1 MQLFKRVLL
10 SLFPDEIV
18 AQTINPASM
27 FISFISTK
35 EFFSVINR
43 KIVENYKLNLFDITL
58 DPFEFKIGFG
68 ENQSVKPKDID
79 TYYSYCATANLNGYR
94 FFSPANVANN
104 LSLVAALYVKDIFRS
119 YPPDYYLN
127 FLYTIYL
134 LSFVFLSRIK
144 VFPHKDREK
153 NYNWFVETMFSFY
166 EFVFQQTG
174 KKIDPVIIK
183 SLKKEL
189 LNQIELFFLLFAVY
203 KNFNTIFVHSQV
215 TDKDLYSWLFYD
227 ELKGDAKTIYAEF
240 VANHK
245 EYTSKKTFSAVETK
259 IMQSILPADILL
271 RYLFIDSDMFLITDT
286 VISKIFDKKILDNF
300 IKSFRKDDGQLES
313 FLLYITDYRNFK
325 KNFFWGVQK
334 YIITTFLDQDTKWDI
349 PKEDLDD
356 LMSSIGEDM
365 ENTESFKV
373 PERIKKESKI
383 MEKILNF
390 YITLIGWSRVSRG
403 DNFFLRLFRKPI
415 IKQISKLYDDQLD
428 EKNYTLLYYGGLLYQ
443 YGKNVFFYKHTAE
456 NVRAGKQRFLLPHKT
471 NIKNIYSNIS
481 LLKSFDE
488 TFIATI
494 LQDINPKD
502 IRLYIKNKKIIEL
515 FKWLIGQE
523 ISGMINASDEQFI
536 ESVYQDVAKN
546 LEQKEFTKILKKEL
560 NEQDVYHIKEN
571 IYNLDFWISKKF
583 FRAMAEGKT
592 LLKKDYSDL
601 TILGIFSAVR
611 ETFFGF
617 LIHLTY
623 LRDEADA
630 KKITI
635 NTDLLI
641 KLYIQDIL
649 NVDEYYQQK
658 IIDIINTLQADF
670 NEIIKH
676 WIEIDDNK
684 DYLKIGY
691 DNRTSFSR
699 NKSLEET
706 KKKIISEDIIWFKWY
721 LKNISYYNKRFL
733 MPQ

>member
-43 KIVENYKLNLFDITL
+43 KIVENYKLNLFDVTL

-68 ENQSVKPKDID
+68 ENQNIKPKDID
-79 TYYSYCATANLNGYR
+79 AYYSYCSTANLNGYR
-94 FFSPANVANN
+94 FFSPANIANN
-104 LSLVAALYVKDIFRS
+104 LSLVVALYVKDIFRK
-119 YPPDYYLN
+119 YPPEYYLN
-127 FLYTIYL
+127 FLYTIFL
-134 LSFVFLSRIK
+134 LSFVFLARIK
-144 VFPHKDREK
+144 IFPYKDREK
-153 NYNWFVETMFSFY
+153 NYNRFVETMFSFY

-174 KKIDPVIIK
+174 KKADPVIVK
-183 SLKKEL
+183 ALKKEL

-203 KNFNTIFVHSQV
+203 KNFNGIFVHPNV
-215 TDKDLYSWLFYD
+215 TDKDVYSWLFYD

-245 EYTSKKTFSAVETK
+245 EYTSKKNFSAVETK

-286 VISKIFDKKILDNF
+286 VISKLFDRKILDTF
-300 IKSFRKDDGQLES
+300 IKSFRKDDSQLEN

-334 YIITTFLDQDTKWDI
+334 YMITTFRDQDTKWPI
-349 PKEDLDD
+349 KEDLDD
-356 LMSSIGEDM
+356 LMSSIWEDI
-365 ENTESFKV
+365 ENIESFKI
-373 PERIKKESKI
+373 PERIKKESKM
-383 MEKILNF
+383 MEKLLNF
-390 YITLIGWSRVSRG
+390 YITLIGWSWVSRG

-415 IKQISKLYDDQLD
+415 IQQMSKVDDQLD
-428 EKNYTLLYYGGLLYQ
+428 EKNYTLLYYGWLLYQ

-456 NVRAGKQRFLLPHKT
+456 NVRAGKQKFILPHIT

-488 TFIATI
+488 TFLATI

-523 ISGMINASDEQFI
+523 ISWMVKTSDSKFI
-536 ESVYQDVAKN
+536 EAVYQDIAKN
-546 LEQKEFTKILKKEL
+546 LEHKEFIKTLKKEL
-560 NEQDVYHIKEN
+560 TEQDIYRIKEN

-583 FRAMAEGKT
+583 CRALSEHKI
-592 LLKKDYSDL
+592 LLKNDYSDL
-601 TILGIFSAVR
+601 VIVWIFSTIR
-611 ETFFGF
+611 ETLFGF
-617 LIHLTY
+617 LIYLTY
-623 LRDEADA
+623 LRDEAS
-630 KKITI
+630 KKNI
-635 NTDLLI
+635 NIDTELLI
-641 KLYIQDIL
+641 RLYIQDIL
-649 NVDEYYQQK
+649 NIDEYYQHK
-658 IIDIINTLQADF
+658 IAGIINDLQADF
-670 NEIIKH
+670 NEIIRH
-676 WIEIDDNK
+676 RIEIDDNK

-691 DNRTSFSR
+691 DNRIFFS
-699 NKSLEET
+699 NKSLEDT
-706 KKKIISEDIIWFKWY
+706 KKKIISEDIIRFKWF
-721 LKNISYYNKRFL
+721 LKNITYYNKRFL

>member
-43 KIVENYKLNLFDITL
+43 KIVENYKLNLFDVTI

-68 ENQSVKPKDID
+68 ENQSIKPKDID

-94 FFSPANVANN
+94 FFSPANIANN
-104 LSLVAALYVKDIFRS
+104 LALVTALYVKDIFRA
-119 YPPDYYLN
+119 YPPEYYLN
-127 FLYTIYL
+127 FLYTVFL
-134 LSFVFLSRIK
+134 LSFVFLARIK
-144 VFPHKDREK
+144 IFPHKDREK
-153 NYNWFVETMFSFY
+153 NYNRFVETMFSFY

-183 SLKKEL
+183 KLKKEL

-203 KNFNTIFVHSQV
+203 KDFNTIFVHPQV
-215 TDKDLYSWLFYD
+215 NDKDFYSRLFYD
-227 ELKGDAKTIYAEF
+227 ELKGDAKAVYADF

-259 IMQSILPADILL
+259 VMQSVLPADILL

-286 VISKIFDKKILDNF
+286 VISRLFDRKILDDF
-300 IKSFRKDDGQLES
+300 IKSFRKDDSQLEP

-325 KNFFWGVQK
+325 KRFFWGVQK
-334 YIITTFLDQDTKWDI
+334 YMMTVFIDDDSKGVA
-349 PKEDLDD
+349 KEDLDD
-356 LMSSIGEDM
+356 LMSSIGEDV
-365 ENTESFKV
+365 ENTESFKI
-373 PERIKKESKI
+373 PERIKKESKM

-390 YITLIGWSRVSRG
+390 YITLIGWSWVSRG
-403 DNFFLRLFRKPI
+403 DTFFLRLFRKPI
-415 IKQISKLYDDQLD
+415 IQEMSKLDDQLD

-456 NVRAGKQRFLLPHKT
+456 NVRAGKQKFFLPQKT
-471 NIKNIYSNIS
+471 DIKNIYSNVS

-488 TFIATI
+488 TFLATI

-502 IRLYIKNKKIIEL
+502 IRLYIKSKKIIEL

-523 ISGMINASDEQFI
+523 ISGMIQHPDKQFI
-536 ESVYQDVAKN
+536 ETVYQDIADN
-546 LEQKEFTKILKKEL
+546 LSHKEFLKILKKEL
-560 NEQDVYHIKEN
+560 TEQDIYHIKEN

-583 FRAMAEGKT
+583 FRAMTDYAII
-592 LLKKDYSDL
+592 LKKEYSDSA
-601 TILGIFSAVR
+601 ILGIFSTIR
-611 ETFFGF
+611 DTFFGL
-617 LIHLTY
+617 LIYLTY
-623 LRDEADA
+623 MKDETD
-630 KKITI
+630 KKDGAIDI
-635 NTDLLI
+635 QLLI
-641 KLYIQDIL
+641 WLYVKDIL
-649 NVDEYYQQK
+649 NIDEYHQQK
-658 IIDIINTLQADF
+658 ISDIITSLQADF
-670 NEIIKH
+670 NEIIRYR
-676 WIEIDDNK
+676 IEIDDNK

-691 DNRTSFSR
+691 DNRIFFSGS
-699 NKSLEET
+699 KSLEET
-706 KKKIISEDIIWFKWY
+706 KKKIISEDILRFKWF
-721 LKNISYYNKRFL
+721 LKNITYYNKRFL

>member
-1 MQLFKRVLL
+1 MQLFKRILL

-43 KIVENYKLNLFDITL
+43 KIVENYKLNLFDVTL

-68 ENQSVKPKDID
+68 ENPSIKPKDID

-94 FFSPANVANN
+94 FFSPANIANN
-104 LSLVAALYVKDIFRS
+104 LSLVVALYVKDIFRP
-119 YPPDYYLN
+119 YPPEYYLN
-127 FLYTIYL
+127 FLYTIFL

-144 VFPHKDREK
+144 VFPYKDREK

-174 KKIDPVIIK
+174 KKVDPTIIK
-183 SLKKEL
+183 ALKKSL

-203 KNFNTIFVHSQV
+203 KNFNTIFVHKHVS
-215 TDKDLYSWLFYD
+215 DKDLYAWLFYD
-227 ELKGDAKTIYAEF
+227 ELKGNDKSIYAEF

-245 EYTSKKTFSAVETK
+245 DYTNKKNFSSIETK
-259 IMQSILPADILL
+259 IMQSVLPADILL

-286 VISKIFDKKILDNF
+286 VISKIFDKKILDDF
-300 IKSFRKDDGQLES
+300 ITSFRKDDSHLED
-313 FLLYITDYRNFK
+313 FLIYITDYRNFK

-334 YIITTFLDQDTKWDI
+334 YIITVFRDQDSKWDSI
-349 PKEDLDD
+349 KEDLDD
-356 LMSSIGEDM
+356 LMSSIWEDV
-365 ENTESFKV
+365 ENIESFKI
-373 PERIKKESKI
+373 PERIKKESKM

-390 YITLIGWSRVSRG
+390 YITLIWWSRVSRW

-415 IKQISKLYDDQLD
+415 IQEMSAIEDELD

-443 YGKNVFFYKHTAE
+443 YGKNVFFYKHTSE
-456 NVRAGKQRFLLPHKT
+456 NVRAGKQKFILPHKT
-471 NIKNIYSNIS
+471 DIKNIYSNIS

-523 ISGMINASDEQFI
+523 ISEMVHTSDKEFI
-536 ESVYQDVAKN
+536 ESVYQDIANN
-546 LEQKEFTKILKKEL
+546 LEHKDFLKILKKWLTEH
-560 NEQDVYHIKEN
+560 DIYHIKEN

-583 FRAMAEGKT
+583 FRAVAEKNI

-601 TILGIFSAVR
+601 IILGIFSTIR
-611 ETFFGF
+611 ETFSGI
-617 LIHLTY
+617 LIYLTY
-623 LRDEADA
+623 LRDQANT
-630 KKITI
+630 KNITI
-635 NTDLLI
+635 DTQLLI
-641 KLYIQDIL
+641 RLYVQDIL
-649 NVDEYYQQK
+649 NVDEYYQHK
-658 IIDIINTLQADF
+658 IIDVITTLQAYF

-691 DNRTSFSR
+691 DNWIKFSG

-706 KKKIISEDIIWFKWY
+706 KKKIISEDIIWFKWF

>member
-43 KIVENYKLNLFDITL
+43 KIVENYKLNLFDVAL

-68 ENQSVKPKDID
+68 EQSIKPKEID

-94 FFSPANVANN
+94 FFSPANIANN
-104 LSLVAALYVKDIFRS
+104 LSLVVALYVKDIFRS
-119 YPPDYYLN
+119 YPPEYYLN

-144 VFPHKDREK
+144 IFPHKDREK
-153 NYNWFVETMFSFY
+153 NYNRFVDVMFSFY

-174 KKIDPVIIK
+174 KKIDPAVVK
-183 SLKKEL
+183 KLKKEL

-203 KNFNTIFVHSQV
+203 NNFNTIFVHQQV
-215 TDKDLYSWLFYD
+215 TDKDLYTRLFYD
-227 ELKGDAKTIYAEF
+227 ELKG
-240 VANHK
+240 K
-245 EYTSKKTFSAVETK
+245 EKAVYTDFIVNYKESTSKKNFSAVETK
-259 IMQSILPADILL
+259 IMQSVLPADILL
-271 RYLFIDSDMFLITDT
+271 RYLFMDSDMFLVTDT
-286 VISKIFDKKILDNF
+286 IISKLFDKKILDDF
-300 IKSFRKDDGQLES
+300 IKSFRKDDSQLEN

-334 YIITTFLDQDTKWDI
+334 YIITIFRDEDNAGA
-349 PKEDLDD
+349 PVKEDLDD
-356 LMSSIGEDM
+356 LMSSIGEDV
-365 ENTESFKV
+365 ENTESFKI
-373 PERIKKESKI
+373 PERIKKESRM

-390 YITLIGWSRVSRG
+390 YITLIGWLRVSRG
-403 DNFFLRLFRKPI
+403 DTFFLRLFRKPI
-415 IKQISKLYDDQLD
+415 LQQLVKVDDQLD

-456 NVRAGKQRFLLPHKT
+456 NVRAGKQRFYLPHT
-471 NIKNIYSNIS
+471 TDIKNIYSNIS
-481 LLKSFDE
+481 LLRSFDE

-515 FKWLIGQE
+515 FKWLMGQE
-523 ISGMINASDEQFI
+523 ISSMVTLSNDQFI
-536 ESVYQDVAKN
+536 SSVYQDVANN
-546 LEQKEFTKILKKEL
+546 LEHKEFLKTLKKEL
-560 NEQDVYHIKEN
+560 TEQDVYHIKEN

-583 FRAMAEGKT
+583 YRSLIENT
-592 LLKKDYSDL
+592 VILKKEYSDL
-601 TILGIFSAVR
+601 AILGIFSTLR
-611 ETFFGF
+611 ETLFGL
-617 LIHLTY
+617 LIYLTF
-623 LRDEADA
+623 LRDEANA
-630 KKITI
+630 VKNIKIDTE
-635 NTDLLI
+635 LLLH
-641 KLYIQDIL
+641 LYVQDIL
-649 NVDEYYQQK
+649 NVDEYYLHK
-658 IIDIINTLQADF
+658 IINIINDLQADF
-670 NEIIKH
+670 NEILKYR
-676 WIEIDDNK
+676 IEIDDNK

-691 DNRTSFSR
+691 NNRASFVN
-699 NKSLEET
+699 NKSLAET
-706 KKKIISEDIIWFKWY
+706 KKKIISEDIIRFKWF
-721 LKNISYYNKRFL
+721 LKNINYYNKRFL